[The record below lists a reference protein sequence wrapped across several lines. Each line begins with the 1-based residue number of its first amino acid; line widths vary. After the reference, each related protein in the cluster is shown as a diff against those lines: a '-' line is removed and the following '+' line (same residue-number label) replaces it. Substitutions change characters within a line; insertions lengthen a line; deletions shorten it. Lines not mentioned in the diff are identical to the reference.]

1 MKTRRAS
8 SMTRR
13 SKARTVR
20 ASPLPF
26 SRTSDLSSP
35 LAPLSLPGSTPTP
48 TPTPASPRNCDAPQ
62 GSEGVPVRACRAAL
76 RLKRKRQ
83 RRGAHRVPEGTR
95 AHRPL
100 PCTHPALLR
109 AVPQAQLY
117 SPIWTR
123 PSSPSISP
131 HVPISPTLLACT
143 HRRRLTS
150 STPQRTTRAHR
161 REPRCQE
168 LRGGQVTQSAN
179 TAACCLRQ
187 PSSPQPKFAEG
198 EFGLGGELGCRRQHA
213 AAAFAGDSPAPSTS
227 FNIANGPP
235 CMPWSLAA
243 HPALTDNSI
252 IVVYIYPPLSALV
265 PFLHAPSLPP
275 HIHSAPVHG
284 ASPASCNLRS
294 SVWTM
299 RERSS

>member
-8 SMTRR
+8 STMRR
-13 SKARTVR
+13 SKVRTVR

-35 LAPLSLPGSTPTP
+35 PAPLSLPGSTPMPTPTP
-48 TPTPASPRNCDAPQ
+48 TPTPASPRNRDAPQ
-62 GSEGVPVRACRAAL
+62 GSERIPARACRAAL
-76 RLKRKRQ
+76 HLKRKRQ
-83 RRGAHRVPEGTR
+83 GHGAHRVPEGTR
-95 AHRPL
+95 AHYPL
-100 PCTHPALLR
+100 PRTHPALLR

-117 SPIWTR
+117 SPTWTR

-150 STPQRTTRAHR
+150 STSQRMSRAGCTTCAHR

-187 PSSPQPKFAEG
+187 PP
-198 EFGLGGELGCRRQHA
+198 
-213 AAAFAGDSPAPSTS
+213 SPAT
-227 FNIANGPP
+227 
-235 CMPWSLAA
+235 
-243 HPALTDNSI
+243 
-252 IVVYIYPPLSALV
+252 
-265 PFLHAPSLPP
+265 
-275 HIHSAPVHG
+275 
-284 ASPASCNLRS
+284 
-294 SVWTM
+294 
-299 RERSS
+299 